1 MHGVVAQQV
10 GRGFQRARRVD
21 EHELHVLYPVLE
33 QGARDEPPD
42 PAKAVYAY
50 PKCHPSCP
58 VRDVSLIRGVAHV
71 RRPDRPYRKSCAG

>member
-10 GRGFQRARRVD
+10 GRGFRRARRVD

-50 PKCHPSCP
+50 PSCP